1 MARTAEA
8 QGVPES
14 AIFVEPS
21 ARDTIQNACFATRI
35 MEAHGWT
42 SAEVVSSPSHLPR
55 AAQIFSRLPIE
66 RRTHAAP
73 SLEAGIGNQPPR
85 KLRHGNVE
93 DPALPGVGS
102 VAGRMPVK
110 RGLGTRD

>member
-21 ARDTIQNACFATRI
+21 ARDTIQNACFAARI
-35 MEAHGWT
+35 MKAHGWT

-55 AAQIFSRLPIE
+55 AALIFSRLPIQVAHP
-66 RRTHAAP
+66 RRAAAR
-73 SLEAGIGNQPPR
+73 AGIGNQPPR
-85 KLRHGNVE
+85 RLRHGNVE